1 MKIATNGKY
10 LIILCT
16 APTMQSARTIA
27 KALIEKHLV
36 ACANLVPSVESIYR
50 WEGKIEESTEVLL
63 LMKTSLAKHEAAL
76 EALQSLHPY
85 DTPEGL
91 AVPVIA
97 GLERYLDWIDDSLK
111 SECDSLG

>member
-1 MKIATNGKY
+1 MAVARSIAT
-10 LIILCT
+10 
-16 APTMQSARTIA
+16 AM
-27 KALIEKHLV
+27 IEKHLI
-36 ACANLVPSVESIYR
+36 ACANLLPAVESIYR
-50 WEGKIEESTEVLL
+50 WDGKIEETTEVLL
-63 LMKTSLAKHEAAL
+63 LMKTSAAKQEAAL

-97 GLERYLDWIDDSLK
+97 GLERYLNWIDDSLK

>member
-1 MKIATNGKY
+1 MKIATNDKY
-10 LIILCT
+10 IVILCT
-16 APTMQSARTIA
+16 APTLEVARNIA
-27 KALIEKHLV
+27 KVMIEKHLV
-36 ACANLVPSVESIYR
+36 ACANLLPTVESIYR
-50 WEGKIEESTEVLL
+50 WKGKIEVSTEVLL
-63 LMKTSLAKHEAAL
+63 LMKTSTAKQEAAL

-97 GLERYLDWIDDSLK
+97 GLERYLHWIDDSLK